1 MTASTP
7 ADEGPR
13 SEGPRSEGPR
23 SEGPRS
29 EGPRSEGQPWSHSGT
44 GAGANADAN
53 AGDGGQRRLGLI
65 LLSGGLDSTTVAA
78 VARQAGYD
86 LLAVTV
92 HYGQVHA
99 REIEAARQVAAAL
112 GLRHRVVDVAFFK
125 DLAWYSA
132 LTHPERFSLPAGRS
146 LDAMAADVPVTYV
159 PLRNTFLLTL
169 GAALLESEA
178 LQAIEEGGAAPAML
192 EATLFVA
199 ANAVDYSG
207 YPDCR
212 PEYYGAIAEAL
223 RLGSKLGTQYG
234 VPFRIETPLIRLSKA
249 EIVRLGLAAQ
259 APLALTWSCYVGGQR
274 PCGACDSCLLRA
286 KGFAEAGLADPALAP
301 V

>member
-7 ADEGPR
+7 ADEVPQSESESADRGLPSTGP
-13 SEGPRSEGPR
+13 
-23 SEGPRS
+23 
-29 EGPRSEGQPWSHSGT
+29 
-44 GAGANADAN
+44 
-53 AGDGGQRRLGLI
+53 GGRRRLGLI

-78 VARQAGYD
+78 VARRAGYD

-99 REIEAARQVAAAL
+99 REIEAARRVAGAL

-132 LTHPERFSLPAGRS
+132 LTHPERFALPAGRS

-178 LQAIEEGGAAPAML
+178 LQAIEEAGAAPATL

-199 ANAVDYSG
+199 ANAIDYSG

-212 PEYYGAIAEAL
+212 PEYYDAIAEAL

-249 EIVRLGLAAQ
+249 EIVRLGVAAQ
-259 APLALTWSCYVGGQR
+259 APLGLTWSCYAGGER
-274 PCGACDSCLLRA
+274 PCGECDSCLLRA

-301 V
+301 A